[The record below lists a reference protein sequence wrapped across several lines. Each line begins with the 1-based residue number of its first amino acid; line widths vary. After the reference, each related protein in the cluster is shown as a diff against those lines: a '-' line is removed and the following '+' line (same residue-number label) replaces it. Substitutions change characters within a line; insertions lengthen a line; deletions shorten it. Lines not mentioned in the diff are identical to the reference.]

1 MARGESAHRN
11 QSIQGGHSA
20 PGAQREILAQFEA
33 AISRMRPT
41 EIQDVLRLLSASAAG
56 ADPAECAPLPSRR
69 RPRRPDAVTY
79 RVRVDLKGTKPP
91 LWRRLELASD
101 LFLSELHDII
111 QAAFGWTDSHLHRFG
126 SGPDFYSHETEYY
139 LCPFD
144 VAEGE
149 DGIPEEQVRLDEVLA
164 DDGGRL
170 IYVYDFGDD
179 WEHVIR
185 LEGVLH
191 REDSAP
197 RAVCTDGRRPG
208 PPEDC
213 GGAGAYELT
222 VAATDPAH
230 PEHAEAAAEF
240 ARMYGDDLDPGALG
254 TTPFDRDEI
263 NETLAGFGTGA
274 ATAAGAGPGSLPVP
288 LAELLGSIKAPAAAR
303 QLQRLIRDAGLDK
316 PAQVDTETAARM
328 VRPYAWLLNR
338 VGTDGIKLTD
348 AGHLPPAH
356 VKAAMT
362 ELGLDAEWIGAG
374 NRENQTVPVL
384 HLRESAQKM
393 GLLRKYR
400 GRLLLT
406 SRGSAVREDP
416 AALWPHLAERMPL
429 KSSAIYEVHA
439 GLILLICVAARFTG
453 TLDETIG
460 RLLTAIG
467 WINSDG
473 TPLTDIAAS
482 QAAWDTRTVLRRLG
496 ALPDHR
502 PGAAGPAPEGVM
514 FARAALVTWPDCD

>member
-1 MARGESAHRN
+1 MGRGESVHRN
-11 QSIQGGHSA
+11 QSTQGSHSA
-20 PGAQREILAQFEA
+20 PDAQREILAQFAA
-33 AISRMRPT
+33 AISRMHPT
-41 EIQDVLRLLSASAAG
+41 EIQDVLRHLSASVSG
-56 ADPAECAPLPSRR
+56 ADPAEYAPPPSRR

-101 LFLSELHDII
+101 LFLGELHDII

-149 DGIPEEQVRLDEVLA
+149 DGIPEERVRLDEVLA
-164 DDGGRL
+164 DEGDRL
-170 IYVYDFGDD
+170 LYVYDFGDD

-185 LEGVLH
+185 LEAVL
-191 REDSAP
+191 RRGKSAP

-208 PPEDC
+208 PAEDC
-213 GGAGAYELT
+213 GGVGAYELA

-230 PEHAEAAAEF
+230 PDHAEAVAEF
-240 ARMYGDDLDPGALG
+240 TRMYGGDLDPGALG
-254 TTPFDRDEI
+254 TTPFDQDEI
-263 NETLAGFGTGA
+263 NETLAGFGAGA
-274 ATAAGAGPGSLPVP
+274 ATAAPDSLPAP
-288 LAELLGSIKAPAAAR
+288 LAELLRSIKAPAAAR
-303 QLQRLIRDAGLDK
+303 QLQRLIRDADLDK
-316 PAQVDTETAARM
+316 PAHVDTETAARM

-338 VGTDGIKLTD
+338 VGTEGIKLTD

-393 GLLRKYR
+393 GLLRKHR

-406 SRGSAVREDP
+406 SCGSAVREDP
-416 AALWPHLAERMPL
+416 AALWSHLAERMPL
-429 KSSAIYEVHA
+429 KSSATYEVQA
-439 GLILLICVAARFTG
+439 GLILLICVAAGFTG

-460 RLLTAIG
+460 RLLAAIG
-467 WINSDG
+467 WVNSDG

-496 ALPDHR
+496 ALPDQH
-502 PGAAGPAPEGVM
+502 PGRAARPAPEGAI
-514 FARAALVTWPDCD
+514 FARAALVTWPDRG